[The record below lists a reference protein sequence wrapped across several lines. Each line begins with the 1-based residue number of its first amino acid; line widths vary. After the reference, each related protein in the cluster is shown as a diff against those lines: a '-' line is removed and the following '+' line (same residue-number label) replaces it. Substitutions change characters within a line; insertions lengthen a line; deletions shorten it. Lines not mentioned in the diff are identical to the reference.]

1 MVRRFDHVT
10 SVVRDVGAAKNQAR
24 QALLL
29 WRQIAA
35 LALVVTIATPLMLA
49 FSTPARAHCE
59 VGNRIFTAT
68 ITFDDP
74 CVQDELAL
82 PTIAG
87 FKNGDN
93 PSADELAISG
103 DYSKTITENLGVSVG
118 ERWIYL
124 KAPGT
129 RRRNSAPQA
138 EAHLSPAL
146 HEWQIV
152 QQVLPRR

>member
-1 MVRRFDHVT
+1 MHPGAQTLRLACPSALLTTFRKAREKALVEF
-10 SVVRDVGAAKNQAR
+10 SNGAAKNQAR

-82 PTIAG
+82 STIG
-87 FKNGDN
+87 WVK
-93 PSADELAISG
+93 
-103 DYSKTITENLGVSVG
+103 
-118 ERWIYL
+118 
-124 KAPGT
+124 
-129 RRRNSAPQA
+129 
-138 EAHLSPAL
+138 
-146 HEWQIV
+146 EWG
-152 QQVLPRR
+152 